1 MKRHLWI
8 SLSFS
13 ITYLTL
19 FILIAPASAETYKC
33 VDNGVSTYTQSPC
46 PDTATQSVHKSSN
59 NISDKDY
66 RQAIKTSEK
75 EKADLNRLLSA
86 RSKEEEKYQKE
97 QRKISA
103 KNEKNRQKCAS
114 LQLSA
119 KWAKEDLANA
129 TAKSMTK
136 AKSKLKKANEKAEL
150 QCKSGAGQ

>member
-1 MKRHLWI
+1 MKRQLWI
-8 SLSFS
+8 SLSF
-13 ITYLTL
+13 TYLTL
-19 FILIAPASAETYKC
+19 LIPITSASAETYKC
-33 VDNGVSTYTQSPC
+33 VDNGVSTYTQTPC

-59 NISDKDY
+59 NVSDKDY
-66 RQAIKTSEK
+66 QQAIKTSKK
-75 EKADLNRLLSA
+75 EKADLNSLLSA

-97 QRKISA
+97 QRKIST
-103 KNEKNRQKCAS
+103 KNEKDRQKCAA

-129 TAKSMTK
+129 TAKSMSK

>member
-59 NISDKDY
+59 NVSDKDY
-66 RQAIKTSEK
+66 QQAIKTSEK

-97 QRKISA
+97 QRKISS
-103 KNEKNRQKCAS
+103 KNEKNRQKCVS

-129 TAKSMTK
+129 SAKSMSK